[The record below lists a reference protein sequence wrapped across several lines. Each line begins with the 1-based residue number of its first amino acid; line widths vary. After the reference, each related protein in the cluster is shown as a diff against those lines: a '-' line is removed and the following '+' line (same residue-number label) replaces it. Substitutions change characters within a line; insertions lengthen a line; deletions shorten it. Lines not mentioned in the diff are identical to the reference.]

1 MKRVSPVLL
10 SCLVFG
16 CGTLQPEIQL
26 TEGDFAL
33 LELRLQDCTSNE
45 RHLGLEKLLRNLYG
59 TVPQIDLDRQF
70 ARVRIP
76 RPVVF
81 DFAAIAEKVER
92 TNTGLGGIAVVVR
105 TMIRGDQVE
114 IVDTGQRFPL
124 EAARPPDEHAEWR
137 RLELLG
143 WKDPSP
149 VRARL
154 LD

>member
-16 CGTLQPEIQL
+16 CGTPQPELSL
-26 TEGDFAL
+26 TEEDFAL

-81 DFAAIAEKVER
+81 DFAGIAEKVKR
-92 TNTGLGGIAVVVR
+92 TNTGLGGIVVTARTVVR
-105 TMIRGDQVE
+105 DGKVE
-114 IVDTGQRFPL
+114 IVESGQRFSLSGESPVD
-124 EAARPPDEHAEWR
+124 PDLRWR
-137 RLELLG
+137 KLKILG
-143 WKDPSP
+143 WREGGP
-149 VRARL
+149 VHAAISN
-154 LD
+154 